1 MLTNILRKNI
11 WLFLSADIL
20 IIGACL
26 YLSYALR
33 FDFTIPDHYL
43 NDLGYVFIILLFS
56 KISSFL
62 FFKLYKGM
70 WRFTSISDLINVLKA
85 TFIASLFSI
94 SVILLVLGASSV
106 PRTVL
111 LIDYLLTTIGIA
123 AVRASVRIYSTRFI
137 VGNEKNK
144 QKNKLTSKIKTRL
157 LLLGAGS
164 SGEKIIR
171 EVKEN
176 PSSTY
181 RIIGLLDDDPSK
193 IGTTIHSIP
202 ILGKIEDLHTI
213 STSYD
218 EILICI
224 PTATNTQ
231 MRSIVTQC
239 KVVGKPYRT
248 IPTVYELI
256 DKQISINTIREV
268 SMADLL
274 GRQEVNLDRSSISN
288 YIYGKRVLVT
298 GAGGSIGSEL
308 VKQCLGYSPD
318 LLLLFDQ
325 SEHNLFNIDNYCKE
339 TRNSTGIHPIL
350 GDIRDKSMVNS
361 VFNSFQP
368 HVVLHAAAYKH
379 VPMQENNPWEAVITN
394 IQGTLNVMEACENN
408 DVDRFVLVST
418 DKAVNPTNI
427 MGATKRVSEILIQS
441 KTKNSKVK
449 YLGVRFGNVIGSSG
463 SVIPTFQEQ
472 INNGGPITITD
483 PNMKRYFMSI
493 PEAAQLILQAGSI
506 GENGEIYVLDMGK
519 PVLVKEIA
527 YELIRLSG
535 LEPEVDISI
544 EYIGLRPGEKMYE
557 ELMTSS
563 ESLVDTSHEKI
574 MVLKDG
580 VDHQWDYLL
589 TEIDKIVQSAKSYDS
604 DLIKNK
610 LKEFIPEYHPSEE
623 SKIFN
628 LSPSGKVELH

>member
-1 MLTNILRKNI
+1 MTNIFRKNI
-11 WLFLSADIL
+11 WLFLSTDIF
-20 IIGACL
+20 IIGLSL

-33 FDFTIPDHYL
+33 FDFAIPSHYF

-62 FFKLYKGM
+62 FFKLYQGM
-70 WRFTSISDLINVLKA
+70 WRFTSISDLINVLKS

-94 SVILLVLGASSV
+94 SVILLVLGSNAV

-111 LIDYLLTTIGIA
+111 LIDYMLTTIGIA
-123 AVRASVRIYSTRFI
+123 AVRASVRIYSTKFV
-137 VGNEKNK
+137 VGNGRNK
-144 QKNKLTSKIKTRL
+144 QKNKSTSKIKTRL

-181 RIIGLLDDDPSK
+181 RIVGLLDDDPSK
-193 IGTTIHSIP
+193 ISTTIHSIP

-213 STSYD
+213 SMSYD

-231 MRSIVTQC
+231 MRSIVAQC
-239 KVVGKPYRT
+239 KVVRKPYRT

-339 TRNSTGIHPIL
+339 IRNSTGIHPIL

-589 TEIDKIVQSAKSYDS
+589 AEIDKIVLSAKSYDS

-628 LSPSGKVELH
+628 LTPSGKVELN

>member
-1 MLTNILRKNI
+1 
-11 WLFLSADIL
+11 
-20 IIGACL
+20 
-26 YLSYALR
+26 
-33 FDFTIPDHYL
+33 
-43 NDLGYVFIILLFS
+43 
-56 KISSFL
+56 
-62 FFKLYKGM
+62 M
-70 WRFTSISDLINVLKA
+70 WRFTSISDLINVLKS

-94 SVILLVLGASSV
+94 SVILLVLGPNSV

-111 LIDYLLTTIGIA
+111 LIDYLLTSIGIA
-123 AVRASVRIYSTRFI
+123 AVRASVRIYSTKFVI
-137 VGNEKNK
+137 GNVGNERKNK
-144 QKNKLTSKIKTRL
+144 STSKIKTRL

-181 RIIGLLDDDPSK
+181 RIVGLLDDDPSK
-193 IGTTIHSIP
+193 ISTTIHSIP

-213 STSYD
+213 SMSYD

-231 MRSIVTQC
+231 MRSIVAQC
-239 KVVGKPYRT
+239 KVVRKPYRT

-339 TRNSTGIHPIL
+339 IRNSTGIHPIL

-589 TEIDKIVQSAKSYDS
+589 TEIDKIVLSAKSYDS
-604 DLIKNK
+604 DIIKNK

>member
-1 MLTNILRKNI
+1 MTNILRKNI
-11 WLFLSADIL
+11 WLFLSIDIL
-20 IIGACL
+20 IIGVSL

-33 FDFTIPDHYL
+33 FDFAIPGPYF
-43 NDLGYVFIILLFS
+43 NNLGYVIIILLFS

-62 FFKLYKGM
+62 FFKLYQGM
-70 WRFTSISDLINVLKA
+70 WRFTSISDLINVIKS
-85 TFIASLFSI
+85 TFIASLISI
-94 SVILLVLGASSV
+94 SVILLVLGSNAV

-111 LIDYLLTTIGIA
+111 LIDYMLTTIGIA
-123 AVRASVRIYSTRFI
+123 AVRASVRIYSTKFV
-137 VGNEKNK
+137 VGNGRKK
-144 QKNKLTSKIKTRL
+144 QKNKSTSIIKTRL

-181 RIIGLLDDDPSK
+181 RIVGLLDDDPGK
-193 IGTTIHSIP
+193 ISTTIHSIP

-213 STSYD
+213 SMSYD

-231 MRSIVTQC
+231 MRSIVAQC

-288 YIYGKRVLVT
+288 YIYGKRVLVS

-325 SEHNLFNIDNYCKE
+325 SEHNLFKIDNYCKE

-350 GDIRDKSMVNS
+350 GDIRDKLMVNS

-394 IQGTLNVMEACENN
+394 IQGTLNVMKACENN
-408 DVDRFVLVST
+408 NVDSFVLVST

-441 KTKNSKVK
+441 KTKNSKAK

-506 GENGEIYVLDMGK
+506 GKSGEIYVLDMGK

-580 VDHQWDYLL
+580 VDHKWDYLL
-589 TEIDKIVQSAKSYDS
+589 TEIDKIVLSAKSYDS
-604 DLIKNK
+604 EIIKNK
-610 LKEFIPEYHPSEE
+610 LKEFIPEYHPSEKSE
-623 SKIFN
+623 IFS
-628 LSPSGKVELH
+628 LSPSGKIKFH

>member
-1 MLTNILRKNI
+1 MTNILRKNI
-11 WLFLSADIL
+11 WLFLSTDIF
-20 IIGACL
+20 IIGFSL

-33 FDFTIPDHYL
+33 FDFAIPSHYF

-62 FFKLYKGM
+62 FFKLYQGM
-70 WRFTSISDLINVLKA
+70 WRFTSISDLINVLKS

-94 SVILLVLGASSV
+94 SVILLVLGSNAV

-111 LIDYLLTTIGIA
+111 LIDYMLTTIGIA
-123 AVRASVRIYSTRFI
+123 AVRASVRIYSTKFV
-137 VGNEKNK
+137 VGNGRNK
-144 QKNKLTSKIKTRL
+144 QKNKSTSKIKTRL

-181 RIIGLLDDDPSK
+181 RIVGLLDDDPSK
-193 IGTTIHSIP
+193 INTTIHSIP

-213 STSYD
+213 SMSYD

-239 KVVGKPYRT
+239 KIVRKPYRT

-339 TRNSTGIHPIL
+339 IRNSTGIHPIL

-463 SVIPTFQEQ
+463 SVIPTFQKQ

-589 TEIDKIVQSAKSYDS
+589 TEIDKIVLSARSYDS

-610 LKEFIPEYHPSEE
+610 LKEFIPEYHPSEK

>member
-1 MLTNILRKNI
+1 MTNILRKNI
-11 WLFLSADIL
+11 WLFLSTDIF
-20 IIGACL
+20 IIGLSL

-33 FDFTIPDHYL
+33 FDFAIPSHYF

-62 FFKLYKGM
+62 FFKLYQGM
-70 WRFTSISDLINVLKA
+70 WRFTSISDLINVLKS

-94 SVILLVLGASSV
+94 SVILLVLGPNTV

-123 AVRASVRIYSTRFI
+123 AVRASVRIYSTKFV
-137 VGNEKNK
+137 VGNGRNK
-144 QKNKLTSKIKTRL
+144 QKNKSTSKIKTRL

-181 RIIGLLDDDPSK
+181 RIMGLLDDDSNK

-231 MRSIVTQC
+231 MRSIVAQC
-239 KVVGKPYRT
+239 KVVRKPYRT

-339 TRNSTGIHPIL
+339 IRNSTGIHPIL

-463 SVIPTFQEQ
+463 SVIPTFQKQ

>member
-1 MLTNILRKNI
+1 MTNILRKNI
-11 WLFLSADIL
+11 WLFLATDIFL
-20 IIGACL
+20 IGLSL

-33 FDFTIPDHYL
+33 FDFAIPSYYF

-62 FFKLYKGM
+62 FFKLYQGM
-70 WRFTSISDLINVLKA
+70 WRFTSISDLINVIKSTL
-85 TFIASLFSI
+85 IASLFSI
-94 SVILLVLGASSV
+94 SVILLVLGSNAV

-111 LIDYLLTTIGIA
+111 LIDYMLTTIGIA
-123 AVRASVRIYSTRFI
+123 AVRASVRIYSTKFV
-137 VGNEKNK
+137 VGNGRNK
-144 QKNKLTSKIKTRL
+144 QKNKSTSKIKTRL

-181 RIIGLLDDDPSK
+181 RIVGLLDDDPSK
-193 IGTTIHSIP
+193 ISTTIHSIP

-213 STSYD
+213 SMSYD

-325 SEHNLFNIDNYCKE
+325 SEHNLFNIDNYCKKI
-339 TRNSTGIHPIL
+339 RNSTGIHPIL

-506 GENGEIYVLDMGK
+506 GESGEIYVLDMGK

-589 TEIDKIVQSAKSYDS
+589 TEIDKIVLSAKSYDS

>member
-1 MLTNILRKNI
+1 LTNILRKNI
-11 WLFLSADIL
+11 WLFLSTDIF
-20 IIGACL
+20 IIGLSL

-33 FDFTIPDHYL
+33 FDFAIPSQYF

-56 KISSFL
+56 KISFFL
-62 FFKLYKGM
+62 FFKLYQGM
-70 WRFTSISDLINVLKA
+70 WRFTSISDLINVLKS

-94 SVILLVLGASSV
+94 SVILLVLGPNSV

-111 LIDYLLTTIGIA
+111 LIDFLLTSIGIG
-123 AVRASVRIYSTRFI
+123 AVRASVRIYSTKFVI
-137 VGNEKNK
+137 GNGGNER
-144 QKNKLTSKIKTRL
+144 KNKLTTKIKTRL

-181 RIIGLLDDDPSK
+181 RIMGLLDDDPNK
-193 IGTTIHSIP
+193 ISTTIHNIP

-325 SEHNLFNIDNYCKE
+325 SEHNLFKIDNYCKE

-350 GDIRDKSMVNS
+350 GDIRDKLMVNS

-394 IQGTLNVMEACENN
+394 IQGTLNVMESCENN

-589 TEIDKIVQSAKSYDS
+589 TAIDKIVQSAKSYDS

-610 LKEFIPEYHPSEE
+610 LKEFIPEYNPSEE

>member
-1 MLTNILRKNI
+1 MTNILRKNI
-11 WLFLSADIL
+11 WLFLSTDIF
-20 IIGACL
+20 IIGLSL

-33 FDFTIPDHYL
+33 FDFAIPSHYF

-62 FFKLYKGM
+62 FFKLYQGM
-70 WRFTSISDLINVLKA
+70 WRFTSISDLINVLKS

-94 SVILLVLGASSV
+94 SVILLVLGSNAV

-111 LIDYLLTTIGIA
+111 LIDYMLTTIGIA
-123 AVRASVRIYSTRFI
+123 AVRASVRIYSTKFV
-137 VGNEKNK
+137 VGNGKNK
-144 QKNKLTSKIKTRL
+144 QKNKSTSKIKTRL

-213 STSYD
+213 SMSYD

-339 TRNSTGIHPIL
+339 IRNSTGIHPIL

-589 TEIDKIVQSAKSYDS
+589 TEIDKIVLSARSYDS

>member
-1 MLTNILRKNI
+1 MTNILRKNI
-11 WLFLSADIL
+11 WLFLSADIF
-20 IIGACL
+20 IIGASL

-33 FDFTIPDHYL
+33 FDFAIPSHYF

-62 FFKLYKGM
+62 FFKLYQGM
-70 WRFTSISDLINVLKA
+70 WRFTSISDLINVLKS

-94 SVILLVLGASSV
+94 SVILLVLGSNAV

-111 LIDYLLTTIGIA
+111 LIDYMLTTIGIA
-123 AVRASVRIYSTRFI
+123 AVRASVRIYSTKFV
-137 VGNEKNK
+137 VGNGRNK
-144 QKNKLTSKIKTRL
+144 QKNKSTSKIKTRL

-181 RIIGLLDDDPSK
+181 RIVGLLDDDPSK
-193 IGTTIHSIP
+193 ISTTIHSIP

-213 STSYD
+213 SMSYD

-325 SEHNLFNIDNYCKE
+325 SEHNLFKIDNYCKKI
-339 TRNSTGIHPIL
+339 RNSTGIHPIL

-463 SVIPTFQEQ
+463 SVIPTFQKQ

-580 VDHQWDYLL
+580 VEHQWDYLL
-589 TEIDKIVQSAKSYDS
+589 AEIDKIVKSAKSYDS
-604 DLIKNK
+604 NLIKNK

-628 LSPSGKVELH
+628 LSPSGKIELH

>member
-1 MLTNILRKNI
+1 MTNILRKNI
-11 WLFLSADIL
+11 WLFLSADIF
-20 IIGACL
+20 IIGASL

-33 FDFTIPDHYL
+33 FDFAIPSHYF

-62 FFKLYKGM
+62 FFKLYQGM
-70 WRFTSISDLINVLKA
+70 WRFTSISDLINVLKS

-94 SVILLVLGASSV
+94 SVILLVLGSNAV

-111 LIDYLLTTIGIA
+111 LIDYMLTTIGIA
-123 AVRASVRIYSTRFI
+123 AVRASVRIYSTKFV
-137 VGNEKNK
+137 VGNGRNK
-144 QKNKLTSKIKTRL
+144 QKNKSTSKIKTRL

-181 RIIGLLDDDPSK
+181 RIVGLLDDDPSK
-193 IGTTIHSIP
+193 ISTTIHSIP

-213 STSYD
+213 SMSYD

-239 KVVGKPYRT
+239 KVVRKPYRT

-339 TRNSTGIHPIL
+339 IRNSTGIHPIL

-463 SVIPTFQEQ
+463 SVIPTFQKQ

-589 TEIDKIVQSAKSYDS
+589 TEIDKIVLSAKSYDS
-604 DLIKNK
+604 DIIKNK

>member
-1 MLTNILRKNI
+1 MTNILRKNI
-11 WLFLSADIL
+11 WLFLSADIF
-20 IIGACL
+20 IIGLSL

-33 FDFTIPDHYL
+33 FDFAIPDYYL

-94 SVILLVLGASSV
+94 SVILLVLGPSSV

-137 VGNEKNK
+137 VGNGKNK

-339 TRNSTGIHPIL
+339 IRNSTGIHPIL

>member
-1 MLTNILRKNI
+1 MTNILRKNI
-11 WLFLSADIL
+11 WLFLSTDIF
-20 IIGACL
+20 IIGLSL

-33 FDFTIPDHYL
+33 FDFAIPSHYF

-62 FFKLYKGM
+62 FFKLYQGM
-70 WRFTSISDLINVLKA
+70 WRFTSISDLINVLKS

-94 SVILLVLGASSV
+94 SVILLVLGSNAV

-111 LIDYLLTTIGIA
+111 LIDYMLTTIGIA
-123 AVRASVRIYSTRFI
+123 AVRASVRIYSTKFV
-137 VGNEKNK
+137 VGNGRNK
-144 QKNKLTSKIKTRL
+144 QKNKSTSKIKTRL

-181 RIIGLLDDDPSK
+181 RIVGLLDDDPSK
-193 IGTTIHSIP
+193 ISTTIHSIP

-213 STSYD
+213 SMSYD

-231 MRSIVTQC
+231 MRSIVAQC
-239 KVVGKPYRT
+239 KVVRKPYRT

-339 TRNSTGIHPIL
+339 IRNSTGIHPIL

>member
-1 MLTNILRKNI
+1 MTNILRKNI
-11 WLFLSADIL
+11 WLFLSTDIL
-20 IIGACL
+20 IIGASL

-33 FDFTIPDHYL
+33 FDFAIPDHYF

-70 WRFTSISDLINVLKA
+70 WRFTSISDLINVLKS

-94 SVILLVLGASSV
+94 SVILLILGPNAV

-123 AVRASVRIYSTRFI
+123 AVRASVRIYSTKFVI
-137 VGNEKNK
+137 GNMGNERKNK
-144 QKNKLTSKIKTRL
+144 FNSKIKTRL

-181 RIIGLLDDDPSK
+181 RIMGLLDDDPSK
-193 IGTTIHSIP
+193 IGTTIHNIP

-325 SEHNLFNIDNYCKE
+325 SEHNLFNIDNYCKKI
-339 TRNSTGIHPIL
+339 RNSTGIHPIL

-506 GENGEIYVLDMGK
+506 GESGEIYVLDMGK

-580 VDHQWDYLL
+580 VEHQWDYLL
-589 TEIDKIVQSAKSYDS
+589 AEIDKIVKSAKSYDS
-604 DLIKNK
+604 NLIKNK
-610 LKEFIPEYHPSEE
+610 LKEFIPEYHPSEK
-623 SKIFN
+623 SQIFN
-628 LSPSGKVELH
+628 LSPTGKVELH

>member
-1 MLTNILRKNI
+1 MTNILRKNI
-11 WLFLSADIL
+11 WLFLSTDIF
-20 IIGACL
+20 IIGLSL

-33 FDFTIPDHYL
+33 FDFAIPDYYL

-56 KISSFL
+56 KISAFI

-70 WRFTSISDLINVLKA
+70 WRFTSISDLINVLKS

-94 SVILLVLGASSV
+94 SVILLVLGPNTV

-123 AVRASVRIYSTRFI
+123 AVRASVRIYSTKFV
-137 VGNEKNK
+137 VGNGNNK
-144 QKNKLTSKIKTRL
+144 QKNKITSKIKTRL

-181 RIIGLLDDDPSK
+181 RIVGLLDDDPNK
-193 IGTTIHSIP
+193 IGTTIHRIP

-213 STSYD
+213 SMSYD

-339 TRNSTGIHPIL
+339 IRNSTGIHPIL

-394 IQGTLNVMEACENN
+394 IQGTLNVMESCENN

-506 GENGEIYVLDMGK
+506 GESGEIYVLDMGK

-563 ESLVDTSHEKI
+563 ESLIDTSHEKI

-580 VDHQWDYLL
+580 VEHQWDYLL
-589 TEIDKIVQSAKSYDS
+589 SEIDKIVRSAKSYDS
-604 DLIKNK
+604 DLIKSK
-610 LKEFIPEYHPSEE
+610 LKEFIPEYHPSEK

-628 LSPSGKVELH
+628 LSPSGKVEIN

>member
-1 MLTNILRKNI
+1 ML
-11 WLFLSADIL
+11 
-20 IIGACL
+20 G
-26 YLSYALR
+26 
-33 FDFTIPDHYL
+33 P
-43 NDLGYVFIILLFS
+43 
-56 KISSFL
+56 
-62 FFKLYKGM
+62 
-70 WRFTSISDLINVLKA
+70 
-85 TFIASLFSI
+85 
-94 SVILLVLGASSV
+94 SSV

-137 VGNEKNK
+137 VGNGKNK

-339 TRNSTGIHPIL
+339 IRNSTGIHPIL

-506 GENGEIYVLDMGK
+506 GESGEIYVLDMGK

>member
-1 MLTNILRKNI
+1 MTNILRKNI
-11 WLFLSADIL
+11 WLFLSADIF
-20 IIGACL
+20 IIGASL

-33 FDFTIPDHYL
+33 FDFAIPSHYF

-62 FFKLYKGM
+62 FFKLYQGM
-70 WRFTSISDLINVLKA
+70 WRFTSISDLINVLKS

-94 SVILLVLGASSV
+94 SVILLVLGSNAV

-111 LIDYLLTTIGIA
+111 LIDYMLTTIGIA
-123 AVRASVRIYSTRFI
+123 AVRASVRIYSTKFV
-137 VGNEKNK
+137 VGNGRNK
-144 QKNKLTSKIKTRL
+144 QKNKSTSKIKTRL

-181 RIIGLLDDDPSK
+181 RIVGLLDDDPSK
-193 IGTTIHSIP
+193 ISTTIHSIP

-213 STSYD
+213 SMSYD

-231 MRSIVTQC
+231 MRSIVAQC
-239 KVVGKPYRT
+239 KVVRKPYRT

-339 TRNSTGIHPIL
+339 IRNSTGIHPIL

-463 SVIPTFQEQ
+463 SVIPTFQKQ

>member
-1 MLTNILRKNI
+1 MTNILRKNI
-11 WLFLSADIL
+11 WLFLSTDIF
-20 IIGACL
+20 IIGASL

-33 FDFTIPDHYL
+33 FDFAIPSHYF

-70 WRFTSISDLINVLKA
+70 WRFTSISDLINVLKS

-94 SVILLVLGASSV
+94 SVILLVLGSNAV

-111 LIDYLLTTIGIA
+111 LIDYMLTTIGIA
-123 AVRASVRIYSTRFI
+123 AVRASVRIYSTKFV
-137 VGNEKNK
+137 VGNGRNK
-144 QKNKLTSKIKTRL
+144 QKNKSTSKIKTRL

-181 RIIGLLDDDPSK
+181 RIMGLLDDDSNK

-231 MRSIVTQC
+231 MRSIVAQC
-239 KVVGKPYRT
+239 KVVRKPYRT

-339 TRNSTGIHPIL
+339 IRNSTGIHPIL

-463 SVIPTFQEQ
+463 SVIPTFQKQ

-589 TEIDKIVQSAKSYDS
+589 TEIDKIVLSARSYDS

-610 LKEFIPEYHPSEE
+610 LKEFIPEYHPSEK

>member
-1 MLTNILRKNI
+1 MTNILRKNI
-11 WLFLSADIL
+11 WLFLSADIF
-20 IIGACL
+20 IIGASL
-26 YLSYALR
+26 YFSYALR
-33 FDFTIPDHYL
+33 FDFAIPSHYF

-62 FFKLYKGM
+62 FFKLYQGM
-70 WRFTSISDLINVLKA
+70 WRFTSISDLINVLKS

-94 SVILLVLGASSV
+94 SVILLVLGPISV
-106 PRTVL
+106 HRTVL

-123 AVRASVRIYSTRFI
+123 AVRASVRIYSTKFI
-137 VGNEKNK
+137 VGNGKNK
-144 QKNKLTSKIKTRL
+144 RNNKSTSKIKTRL

-181 RIIGLLDDDPSK
+181 RIVGLLDDDPSK
-193 IGTTIHSIP
+193 ISTTIHSIP

-213 STSYD
+213 SMSYD

-231 MRSIVTQC
+231 MRSIVAQC
-239 KVVGKPYRT
+239 KVVRKPYRT

-589 TEIDKIVQSAKSYDS
+589 TEIDKIVLSAKSYDS
-604 DLIKNK
+604 DIIKNK

-623 SKIFN
+623 SRIFN
-628 LSPSGKVELH
+628 LLPSGKVELR

>member
-1 MLTNILRKNI
+1 LTNIFRKNI
-11 WLFLSADIL
+11 WLFLSTDIF
-20 IIGACL
+20 IIGLSL

-33 FDFTIPDHYL
+33 FDFAIPSHYF

-62 FFKLYKGM
+62 FFKLYQGM
-70 WRFTSISDLINVLKA
+70 WRFTSISDLINVLKS

-94 SVILLVLGASSV
+94 SVILLVLGSNAV

-111 LIDYLLTTIGIA
+111 LIDYMLTTIGIA
-123 AVRASVRIYSTRFI
+123 AVRASVRIYSTKFI
-137 VGNEKNK
+137 VGNGKNK
-144 QKNKLTSKIKTRL
+144 RNNKSISKIKTRL

-181 RIIGLLDDDPSK
+181 RIVGLLDDDPSK
-193 IGTTIHSIP
+193 ISTTIHSIP

-213 STSYD
+213 SMSYD

-231 MRSIVTQC
+231 MRSIVAQC
-239 KVVGKPYRT
+239 KVVKKPYRT

-325 SEHNLFNIDNYCKE
+325 SEHNLFNIDNYCKKI
-339 TRNSTGIHPIL
+339 RNSTGIHPIL

-463 SVIPTFQEQ
+463 SVIPTFQKQ

-580 VDHQWDYLL
+580 VEHQWDYLL
-589 TEIDKIVQSAKSYDS
+589 SEIDKIVQSAKSYDS
-604 DLIKNK
+604 DLIKSK

-628 LSPSGKVELH
+628 LSPSGKVELN

>member
-1 MLTNILRKNI
+1 MTNILRKNI
-11 WLFLSADIL
+11 WLFLSADIF
-20 IIGACL
+20 IIGLSL

-33 FDFTIPDHYL
+33 FDFAIPSHYF

-62 FFKLYKGM
+62 FFKLYQGM
-70 WRFTSISDLINVLKA
+70 WRFTSISDLINVLKS

-94 SVILLVLGASSV
+94 SVILLVLGPNSV

-111 LIDYLLTTIGIA
+111 LIDYLLTSIGIA
-123 AVRASVRIYSTRFI
+123 AVRASVRIYSTKFV
-137 VGNEKNK
+137 VGNGRNK
-144 QKNKLTSKIKTRL
+144 QKNKSISKIKTRL

-181 RIIGLLDDDPSK
+181 RIVGLLDDDSNK

-506 GENGEIYVLDMGK
+506 GESGEIYVLDMGK

-589 TEIDKIVQSAKSYDS
+589 TEIDKIVLSAKSYDS
-604 DLIKNK
+604 DIIKNR

-623 SKIFN
+623 SEIFN

>member
-1 MLTNILRKNI
+1 MTNILRKNI
-11 WLFLSADIL
+11 WLFLSADIF
-20 IIGACL
+20 IIGASL

-33 FDFTIPDHYL
+33 FDFAIPSHYF

-62 FFKLYKGM
+62 FFKLYQGM
-70 WRFTSISDLINVLKA
+70 WRFTSISDLINVLKS

-94 SVILLVLGASSV
+94 SVILLVLGSNAV

-111 LIDYLLTTIGIA
+111 LIDYMLTTIGIA
-123 AVRASVRIYSTRFI
+123 AVRASVRIYSTKFV
-137 VGNEKNK
+137 VGNGRNK
-144 QKNKLTSKIKTRL
+144 QKNKSTSKIKTRL

-181 RIIGLLDDDPSK
+181 RIMGLLDDDSNK

-231 MRSIVTQC
+231 MRSIVAQC
-239 KVVGKPYRT
+239 KVVRKPYRT

-339 TRNSTGIHPIL
+339 IRNSTGIHPIL

-463 SVIPTFQEQ
+463 SVIPTFQKQ

-589 TEIDKIVQSAKSYDS
+589 TEIDKIVLSARSYDS

>member
-1 MLTNILRKNI
+1 MTNILRKNI
-11 WLFLSADIL
+11 WLFLSADIF
-20 IIGACL
+20 IIGASL

-33 FDFTIPDHYL
+33 FDFAIPSHYF

-62 FFKLYKGM
+62 FFKLYQGM
-70 WRFTSISDLINVLKA
+70 WRFTSISDLINVLKS

-94 SVILLVLGASSV
+94 SVILLVLGSNAV

-111 LIDYLLTTIGIA
+111 LIDYMLTTIGIA
-123 AVRASVRIYSTRFI
+123 AVRASVRIYSTKFV
-137 VGNEKNK
+137 VGNGRNK
-144 QKNKLTSKIKTRL
+144 QKNKSTSKIKTRL

-181 RIIGLLDDDPSK
+181 RIVGLLDDDPSK
-193 IGTTIHSIP
+193 ISTTIHSIP

-213 STSYD
+213 SMSYD

-231 MRSIVTQC
+231 MRSIVAQC
-239 KVVGKPYRT
+239 KVVRKPYRT

-339 TRNSTGIHPIL
+339 IRNSTGIHPIL

-589 TEIDKIVQSAKSYDS
+589 TEIDKIVLSAKSYDS

>member
-1 MLTNILRKNI
+1 MTNILRKNI
-11 WLFLSADIL
+11 WLFLSTDIF
-20 IIGACL
+20 IIGLSL

-33 FDFTIPDHYL
+33 FDFAIPDHYL

-137 VGNEKNK
+137 VGNGKNK

-193 IGTTIHSIP
+193 IGTTIHRIP

-231 MRSIVTQC
+231 MRSIVAQC

-339 TRNSTGIHPIL
+339 IRNSTGIHPIL
-350 GDIRDKSMVNS
+350 GDIRDKSMVDS

-379 VPMQENNPWEAVITN
+379 DPMQENNPWEAVITN

-506 GENGEIYVLDMGK
+506 GESGEIYVLDMGK

-563 ESLVDTSHEKI
+563 ETLVDTSHEKI

-580 VDHQWDYLL
+580 VEHQWDYLL
-589 TEIDKIVQSAKSYDS
+589 SEIDKIVKSAKSYDS

-610 LKEFIPEYHPSEE
+610 LKEFIPEYHPSKEN
-623 SKIFN
+623 KIFN
-628 LSPSGKVELH
+628 LSPSGKVEFH

>member
-1 MLTNILRKNI
+1 MTNILRKNI
-11 WLFLSADIL
+11 WLFLSADIF
-20 IIGACL
+20 IIGLSL

-33 FDFTIPDHYL
+33 FDFAIPSHYF

-62 FFKLYKGM
+62 FFKLYQGM
-70 WRFTSISDLINVLKA
+70 WRFTSISDLINVLKS

-94 SVILLVLGASSV
+94 SVILLVLGPNSV

-111 LIDYLLTTIGIA
+111 LIDYLLTSIGIA
-123 AVRASVRIYSTRFI
+123 AVRASVRIYSTKFVI
-137 VGNEKNK
+137 GNGKNER
-144 QKNKLTSKIKTRL
+144 KNKLTTKIKTRL

-181 RIIGLLDDDPSK
+181 RIMGLLDDDSNK

-339 TRNSTGIHPIL
+339 IRNSTGIHPIL

-463 SVIPTFQEQ
+463 SVIPTFQKQ

-580 VDHQWDYLL
+580 VEHLWDYLL
-589 TEIDKIVQSAKSYDS
+589 AEIGEIVKSAKSYDS
-604 DLIKNK
+604 ELIKNK

-628 LSPSGKVELH
+628 LTPSGKVELN

>member
-1 MLTNILRKNI
+1 MTNILRKNI
-11 WLFLSADIL
+11 WLFLSADIF
-20 IIGACL
+20 IIGASL

-33 FDFTIPDHYL
+33 FDFAIPSHYF

-62 FFKLYKGM
+62 FFKLYQGM
-70 WRFTSISDLINVLKA
+70 WRFTSISDLINVLKS

-94 SVILLVLGASSV
+94 SVILLVLGPNSV

-111 LIDYLLTTIGIA
+111 LIDYLLTSIGIA
-123 AVRASVRIYSTRFI
+123 AVRASVRIYSTKFVI
-137 VGNEKNK
+137 GNGGNER
-144 QKNKLTSKIKTRL
+144 KNKLTTKIKTRL

-181 RIIGLLDDDPSK
+181 RIMGLLDDDPNK

-256 DKQISINTIREV
+256 DKQVSINMIREV

-339 TRNSTGIHPIL
+339 IRNSTGIHPIL

-394 IQGTLNVMEACENN
+394 IQGTLNVMEACENT

-580 VDHQWDYLL
+580 VEHQWDYLL
-589 TEIDKIVQSAKSYDS
+589 AEIDKIVKSAKSYDS
-604 DLIKNK
+604 NLIKNK
-610 LKEFIPEYHPSEE
+610 LKEFIPEYHPSEK
-623 SKIFN
+623 SQIFN
-628 LSPSGKVELH
+628 LSPTGKVELH

>member
-1 MLTNILRKNI
+1 MTNILRKNI
-11 WLFLSADIL
+11 WLFLSTDIF
-20 IIGACL
+20 IIGLSL

-33 FDFTIPDHYL
+33 FDFAIPDYYL

-137 VGNEKNK
+137 VGNGKNK

-339 TRNSTGIHPIL
+339 IRNSTGIHPIL
-350 GDIRDKSMVNS
+350 GDIRDKSMVSS

-506 GENGEIYVLDMGK
+506 GESGEIYVLDMGK
-519 PVLVKEIA
+519 AVLVKEIA

-580 VDHQWDYLL
+580 VEHQWDYLL
-589 TEIDKIVQSAKSYDS
+589 SEIDKIVQSAKSYDS
-604 DLIKNK
+604 DLIKSK
-610 LKEFIPEYHPSEE
+610 LKEFIPEYHPSEK

-628 LSPSGKVELH
+628 LSPSGKVEIN

>member
-1 MLTNILRKNI
+1 MTNILRKNI
-11 WLFLSADIL
+11 WLFLSTDIF
-20 IIGACL
+20 IIGLSL

-33 FDFTIPDHYL
+33 FDFAIPSHYF

-94 SVILLVLGASSV
+94 SVILLVLGPSSV

-137 VGNEKNK
+137 VGNGKNK

-339 TRNSTGIHPIL
+339 IRNSTGIHPIL

-589 TEIDKIVQSAKSYDS
+589 AEIDKIVLSAKSYDS

>member
-1 MLTNILRKNI
+1 MTNILRKNI
-11 WLFLSADIL
+11 WLFLSTDIF
-20 IIGACL
+20 IIGASL

-33 FDFTIPDHYL
+33 FDFAIPSHYF

-62 FFKLYKGM
+62 FFKLYQGM
-70 WRFTSISDLINVLKA
+70 WRFTSISDLINVLKS

-94 SVILLVLGASSV
+94 SVILLVLGSNAV

-111 LIDYLLTTIGIA
+111 LIDYMLTTIGIA
-123 AVRASVRIYSTRFI
+123 AVRASVRIYSTKFV
-137 VGNEKNK
+137 VGNGRNK
-144 QKNKLTSKIKTRL
+144 QKNKSTSKIKTRL

-181 RIIGLLDDDPSK
+181 RIVGLLDDDPSK
-193 IGTTIHSIP
+193 ISTTIHSIP

-213 STSYD
+213 SMSYD

-231 MRSIVTQC
+231 MRSIVAQC
-239 KVVGKPYRT
+239 KVVRKPYRT

-339 TRNSTGIHPIL
+339 IRNSTGIHPIL

-463 SVIPTFQEQ
+463 SVIPTFQKQ

-589 TEIDKIVQSAKSYDS
+589 AEIDKIVLSAKSYDS

>member
-1 MLTNILRKNI
+1 MTNILRKNI
-11 WLFLSADIL
+11 WLFLSADIF
-20 IIGACL
+20 IIGLSL

-33 FDFTIPDHYL
+33 FDFAIPDHYF

-56 KISSFL
+56 KLSSFL

-70 WRFTSISDLINVLKA
+70 WRFTSISDLINVLKS

-94 SVILLVLGASSV
+94 SVILLILGPNAV

-123 AVRASVRIYSTRFI
+123 AVRASVRIYSTKFVI
-137 VGNEKNK
+137 GNMGNERKNK
-144 QKNKLTSKIKTRL
+144 SNSKIKRRL

-181 RIIGLLDDDPSK
+181 RIMGLLDDDPNK
-193 IGTTIHSIP
+193 ISTTIHNIP
-202 ILGKIEDLHTI
+202 ILGKIEDLHII

-256 DKQISINTIREV
+256 DKQISINMIREV

-506 GENGEIYVLDMGK
+506 GESGEIYVLDMGK

-580 VDHQWDYLL
+580 VEHQWDYLL
-589 TEIDKIVQSAKSYDS
+589 AEIDKIVKSAKSYDS
-604 DLIKNK
+604 NLIKNK
-610 LKEFIPEYHPSEE
+610 LKEFIPEYHPSEK
-623 SKIFN
+623 SQIFN
-628 LSPSGKVELH
+628 LSPTGKVELH

>member
-1 MLTNILRKNI
+1 LTNILRKNI
-11 WLFLSADIL
+11 WLFLSTDIF
-20 IIGACL
+20 IIGLSL

-33 FDFTIPDHYL
+33 FDFAIPSHYF

-62 FFKLYKGM
+62 FFKLYQGM
-70 WRFTSISDLINVLKA
+70 WRFTSISDLINVLKS

-94 SVILLVLGASSV
+94 SVILLVLGSNAV

-111 LIDYLLTTIGIA
+111 LIDYMLTTIGIA
-123 AVRASVRIYSTRFI
+123 AVRASVRIYSTKFI
-137 VGNEKNK
+137 VGNGGNK
-144 QKNKLTSKIKTRL
+144 KKNKLTSKIKTRL

-325 SEHNLFNIDNYCKE
+325 SEHNLFKIDNYCKE

-350 GDIRDKSMVNS
+350 GDIRDKLMVNS

-394 IQGTLNVMEACENN
+394 IQGTLNVMESCENN

-628 LSPSGKVELH
+628 LLPSGKVELH

>member
-1 MLTNILRKNI
+1 MTNILRKNI
-11 WLFLSADIL
+11 WLFLSTDIFV
-20 IIGACL
+20 IGLSL

-33 FDFTIPDHYL
+33 FDFAIPDYYL

-94 SVILLVLGASSV
+94 SVILLVLGASIV

-137 VGNEKNK
+137 VGNGKNK

-339 TRNSTGIHPIL
+339 IRNSTGIHPIL
-350 GDIRDKSMVNS
+350 GDIRDKSMVSS

-441 KTKNSKVK
+441 KTKSSKVK

-506 GENGEIYVLDMGK
+506 GESGEIYVLDMGK
-519 PVLVKEIA
+519 AVLVKEIA

-580 VDHQWDYLL
+580 VDHHWDYLL
-589 TEIDKIVQSAKSYDS
+589 TEIDKIVLSAKSYDS
-604 DLIKNK
+604 DIIKNK

>member
-1 MLTNILRKNI
+1 MTNILRKNI
-11 WLFLSADIL
+11 WLFLSADIF
-20 IIGACL
+20 IIGASL

-33 FDFTIPDHYL
+33 FDFAIPSHYF

-62 FFKLYKGM
+62 FFKLYQGM
-70 WRFTSISDLINVLKA
+70 WRFTSISDLLNVLKS

-94 SVILLVLGASSV
+94 SVILLVLGSNAV

-111 LIDYLLTTIGIA
+111 LIDYMLTTIGIA
-123 AVRASVRIYSTRFI
+123 AVRASVRIYSTKFV
-137 VGNEKNK
+137 VGNGRNK
-144 QKNKLTSKIKTRL
+144 QKNKSTSKIKTRL

-181 RIIGLLDDDPSK
+181 RIMGLLDDDSNK

-325 SEHNLFNIDNYCKE
+325 SEHNLFNIDNYCKKI
-339 TRNSTGIHPIL
+339 RNSTGIHPIL

-580 VDHQWDYLL
+580 VEHQWDYLL
-589 TEIDKIVQSAKSYDS
+589 SEIDKIVKSAKSYDS
-604 DLIKNK
+604 DLIKSK
-610 LKEFIPEYHPSEE
+610 LKEFIPEYRPSEK

-628 LSPSGKVELH
+628 LTTSGKVELH

>member
-1 MLTNILRKNI
+1 MTNILRKNI
-11 WLFLSADIL
+11 WLFLSTDIF
-20 IIGACL
+20 IIGLSL

-33 FDFTIPDHYL
+33 FDFAIPSHYF

-62 FFKLYKGM
+62 FFKLYQGM
-70 WRFTSISDLINVLKA
+70 WRFTSISDLINVLKS

-94 SVILLVLGASSV
+94 SVILLVLGSNAV

-111 LIDYLLTTIGIA
+111 LIDYMLTTIGIA
-123 AVRASVRIYSTRFI
+123 AVRASVRIYSTKFV
-137 VGNEKNK
+137 VGNGKNK
-144 QKNKLTSKIKTRL
+144 QKNKSTSKIKTRL

-181 RIIGLLDDDPSK
+181 RIMGLLDDDPNK

-213 STSYD
+213 SMSYD

-231 MRSIVTQC
+231 MRSIVAQC
-239 KVVGKPYRT
+239 KVVRKPYRT

-339 TRNSTGIHPIL
+339 IRNSTGIHPIL

>member
-1 MLTNILRKNI
+1 
-11 WLFLSADIL
+11 
-20 IIGACL
+20 
-26 YLSYALR
+26 
-33 FDFTIPDHYL
+33 
-43 NDLGYVFIILLFS
+43 
-56 KISSFL
+56 
-62 FFKLYKGM
+62 M
-70 WRFTSISDLINVLKA
+70 WRFTSISDLINVLKS
-85 TFIASLFSI
+85 TLIASLFSI
-94 SVILLVLGASSV
+94 SVILLVLGSNAV

-111 LIDYLLTTIGIA
+111 LIDYMLTTIGIA
-123 AVRASVRIYSTRFI
+123 AIRASVRIYSTRFI
-137 VGNEKNK
+137 VGNGKNK

-181 RIIGLLDDDPSK
+181 RIVGLLDDDPSK
-193 IGTTIHSIP
+193 ISTTIHSIP

-213 STSYD
+213 SMSYD

-231 MRSIVTQC
+231 MRSIVAQC
-239 KVVGKPYRT
+239 KVVRKPYRT

-339 TRNSTGIHPIL
+339 IRNSTGIHPIL

-463 SVIPTFQEQ
+463 SVIPTFQKQ

-589 TEIDKIVQSAKSYDS
+589 TEIDKIVLSARSYDS

-628 LSPSGKVELH
+628 LLPSGKVELR

>member
-1 MLTNILRKNI
+1 MTNILRKNI
-11 WLFLSADIL
+11 WLFLSADIF
-20 IIGACL
+20 IIGASL

-33 FDFTIPDHYL
+33 FDFAIPSHYF

-62 FFKLYKGM
+62 FFKLYQGM
-70 WRFTSISDLINVLKA
+70 WRFTSISDLINVLKS

-94 SVILLVLGASSV
+94 SVILLVLGSNAV

-111 LIDYLLTTIGIA
+111 LIDYMLTTIGIA
-123 AVRASVRIYSTRFI
+123 AVRASVRIYSTKFV
-137 VGNEKNK
+137 VGNGRNK
-144 QKNKLTSKIKTRL
+144 QKNKSTSKIKTRL

-181 RIIGLLDDDPSK
+181 RIVGLLDDDPSK
-193 IGTTIHSIP
+193 ISTTIHSIP

-213 STSYD
+213 SMSYD

-231 MRSIVTQC
+231 MRSIVAQC
-239 KVVGKPYRT
+239 KVVRKPYRT

-339 TRNSTGIHPIL
+339 IRNSTGIHPIL

-463 SVIPTFQEQ
+463 SVIPTFQKQ

-589 TEIDKIVQSAKSYDS
+589 TEIDKIVLSAKSYDS
-604 DLIKNK
+604 DIIKNK

>member
-1 MLTNILRKNI
+1 MTNILRKNI
-11 WLFLSADIL
+11 WLFLSTDIL
-20 IIGACL
+20 IIGASL
-26 YLSYALR
+26 FLSYALR
-33 FDFTIPDHYL
+33 FDFAIPDHYF

-70 WRFTSISDLINVLKA
+70 WRFTSISDLINVIKS

-94 SVILLVLGASSV
+94 SVILLILGPNAV

-123 AVRASVRIYSTRFI
+123 AVRASVRIYSTKFVI
-137 VGNEKNK
+137 GNMGNERKNK
-144 QKNKLTSKIKTRL
+144 SNSKIKRRL

-181 RIIGLLDDDPSK
+181 RIMGLLDDDPSK
-193 IGTTIHSIP
+193 IGTTIHNIP

-308 VKQCLGYSPD
+308 VKQCLGYSPY

-325 SEHNLFNIDNYCKE
+325 SEHNLFKIDNYCKQ

-350 GDIRDKSMVNS
+350 GDIRDRLMVNS
-361 VFNSFQP
+361 VFSSFQP

-506 GENGEIYVLDMGK
+506 GESGEIYVLDMGK

-580 VDHQWDYLL
+580 VEHQWDYLL
-589 TEIDKIVQSAKSYDS
+589 AEIDKIVQSAKTYDS
-604 DLIKNK
+604 NLIKNK
-610 LKEFIPEYHPSEE
+610 LKEFIPEYHPSEK
-623 SKIFN
+623 SQIFN
-628 LSPSGKVELH
+628 LSPTGKVELH

>member
-1 MLTNILRKNI
+1 MTNILRKNI
-11 WLFLSADIL
+11 WLFLSTDIF
-20 IIGACL
+20 IIGLSL

-33 FDFTIPDHYL
+33 FDFAIPDYYL

-137 VGNEKNK
+137 VGNGKNK

-339 TRNSTGIHPIL
+339 IRNSTGIHPIL
-350 GDIRDKSMVNS
+350 GDIRDKSMVSS

-506 GENGEIYVLDMGK
+506 GESGEIYVLDMGK
-519 PVLVKEIA
+519 AVLVKEIA

-563 ESLVDTSHEKI
+563 ESLIDTSHEKI

-580 VDHQWDYLL
+580 VEHQWDYLL
-589 TEIDKIVQSAKSYDS
+589 SEIDKIVRSAKSYDS
-604 DLIKNK
+604 DLIKSK
-610 LKEFIPEYHPSEE
+610 LKEFIPEYHPSEK

-628 LSPSGKVELH
+628 LSPSGKVEIN

>member
-1 MLTNILRKNI
+1 LTNILRKNI
-11 WLFLSADIL
+11 WLFLSTDIF
-20 IIGACL
+20 IIGASL

-33 FDFTIPDHYL
+33 FDFAIPSHYF

-62 FFKLYKGM
+62 FFKLYQGM
-70 WRFTSISDLINVLKA
+70 WRFTSISDLINVLKS

-94 SVILLVLGASSV
+94 SVILLVLGSNAV

-111 LIDYLLTTIGIA
+111 LIDYMLTTIGIA
-123 AVRASVRIYSTRFI
+123 AVRASVRIYSTKFV
-137 VGNEKNK
+137 VGNGRNK
-144 QKNKLTSKIKTRL
+144 QKNKSTSKIKTRL

-181 RIIGLLDDDPSK
+181 RIVGLLDDDPSK
-193 IGTTIHSIP
+193 ISTTIHSIP

-213 STSYD
+213 SMSYD

-231 MRSIVTQC
+231 MRSIVAQC
-239 KVVGKPYRT
+239 KVVRKPYRT

-339 TRNSTGIHPIL
+339 IRNSTGIHPIL

-463 SVIPTFQEQ
+463 SVIPTFQKQ

-589 TEIDKIVQSAKSYDS
+589 TEIDKIVLSARSYDS

>member
-1 MLTNILRKNI
+1 MTNILRKNI
-11 WLFLSADIL
+11 WLFLSADIF
-20 IIGACL
+20 IIGASL

-33 FDFTIPDHYL
+33 FDFAIPSHYF

-62 FFKLYKGM
+62 FFKLYQGM
-70 WRFTSISDLINVLKA
+70 WRFTSISDLINVLKS

-94 SVILLVLGASSV
+94 SVILLVLGSNAV

-111 LIDYLLTTIGIA
+111 LIDYMLTTIGIA
-123 AVRASVRIYSTRFI
+123 AVRASVRIYSTKFL
-137 VGNEKNK
+137 VGNGKNK
-144 QKNKLTSKIKTRL
+144 QKNKSTSKIKTRL

-181 RIIGLLDDDPSK
+181 RIMGLLDDDSNK

-231 MRSIVTQC
+231 MRSIVAQC
-239 KVVGKPYRT
+239 KVVRKPYRT

-325 SEHNLFNIDNYCKE
+325 SEHNLFNIDNYCKKI
-339 TRNSTGIHPIL
+339 RNSTGIHPIL